1 MRRCTAESG
10 HSATLRFGV
19 ESTSA
24 VQCSA
29 AARTT
34 RRTVDQHE
42 LETGKSVPGT
52 LPPSHRP
59 RVADAE
65 AAKIKKDGRGSS
77 LGTHTVGLSN
87 GWHFGLV
94 CVCFRLEQG
103 MRRAQSHP
111 AVMPQSVLS
120 RPLMRDGAAYLADY
134 TYVPWR
140 ASANLAA
147 STRTMLWCM

>member
-29 AARTT
+29 VRPPAQHAALSISTT
-34 RRTVDQHE
+34 EEAHRWAH
-42 LETGKSVPGT
+42 T
-52 LPPSHRP
+52 LW
-59 RVADAE
+59 AY
-65 AAKIKKDGRGSS
+65 
-77 LGTHTVGLSN
+77 L
-87 GWHFGLV
+87 HFGLV

-103 MRRAQSHP
+103 MWRAQSHP

-120 RPLMRDGAAYLADY
+120 RLLMRDGAAYLADY